1 MPSFYYS
8 TRIQKMNF
16 GRRTKVTSSC
26 KWPII
31 IEGADAYSV
40 YGGSHVHFGQ
50 RQKRTQFRSCLV
62 LRRLFLEVNLR
73 AKKGGREKTGENL
86 LAMVACA
93 STTMTFISSLPLSA
107 TRKTKRLG
115 KRTDQEVSVVARRHE
130 HLPETKKV

>member
-16 GRRTKVTSSC
+16 GRRSKVTSSC

-31 IEGADAYSV
+31 IEGVGAYSV

-62 LRRLFLEVNLR
+62 LRRLSLEVNLR

-86 LAMVACA
+86 LPMVSCMRFDNIDAHFELAFVRDVKNEAPGEEDGSGSIRSCK
-93 STTMTFISSLPLSA
+93 TT
-107 TRKTKRLG
+107 
-115 KRTDQEVSVVARRHE
+115 
-130 HLPETKKV
+130 